1 MQLSAAKVAIRAEAD
16 ILRIINKRTSYLCTS
31 LLKKSMTTTI
41 MTRNSETR
49 EHQLATRRDVTNER
63 D

>member
-16 ILRIINKRTSYLCTS
+16 ILRIINKRTSYLYTS
-31 LLKKSMTTTI
+31 LLKKSTTTTT